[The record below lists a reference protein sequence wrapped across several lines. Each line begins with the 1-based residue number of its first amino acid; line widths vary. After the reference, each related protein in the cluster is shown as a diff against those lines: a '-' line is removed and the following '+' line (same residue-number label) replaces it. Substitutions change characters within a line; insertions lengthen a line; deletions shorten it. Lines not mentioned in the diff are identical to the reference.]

1 MASDAPAAAA
11 APAVVKSPVDGRWT
25 VDMFTDAFDEP
36 VTCERGGGAK
46 RAVGGEAA
54 RATRGTGIRPPP
66 PHLSRPPP
74 SCPGLISY
82 FLPCVQYGFNAERV
96 QGGDCVSHGLKYYLY
111 SCICSC
117 GVSGV

>member
-1 MASDAPAAAA
+1 MRRGQWA
-11 APAVVKSPVDGRWT
+11 GRRH
-25 VDMFTDAFDEP
+25 
-36 VTCERGGGAK
+36 ER
-46 RAVGGEAA
+46 RAA
-54 RATRGTGIRPPP
+54 REYAPPP
-66 PHLSRPPP
+66 LLSRPPP